1 MANYPSR
8 WQPRLPLLEDAAASA
23 TRARG
28 RLNPAPIPLARSFRE
43 TPIQVS
49 YVSHDPQ
56 GNGRNPRRG
65 VTHSAKDQQA
75 RCIKGRLR
83 LGCTARGPNKAPP
96 ERGSGAKFTGQ
107 QNWGLP
113 ALRVGRMWRQTHQ
126 LNAEPHHRL
135 HSAGETRPR
144 RPAVA
149 RRHLRSRGPEP
160 LKQTVTQHGCIPS
173 RGGFSFRPHGAQKK
187 PRRSGAKLCRGSLPP
202 TFRAPPRHE
211 GQSRRRAPEIGGKP
225 RTERRADP
233 LVSMSEI
240 RHGAHRKS
248 PAKGAGAQVGFIV
261 SRLPQRARRPGG
273 ASVTGKMTRALALG
287 GATDETLSRAVGFCV
302 GRPTPRGT
310 KKPRQVAGLS
320 RP

>member
-1 MANYPSR
+1 M
-8 WQPRLPLLEDAAASA
+8 
-23 TRARG
+23 TRRG
-28 RLNPAPIPLARSFRE
+28 TAG
-43 TPIQVS
+43 T
-49 YVSHDPQ
+49 
-56 GNGRNPRRG
+56 PRRG

-83 LGCTARGPNKAPP
+83 LGCTRAAQTKPRQS
-96 ERGSGAKFTGQ
+96 EGA
-107 QNWGLP
+107 GLS
-113 ALRVGRMWRQTHQ
+113 LRVSRIGACRLSGWEECGGKPT
-126 LNAEPHHRL
+126 NSTPKPHHRL